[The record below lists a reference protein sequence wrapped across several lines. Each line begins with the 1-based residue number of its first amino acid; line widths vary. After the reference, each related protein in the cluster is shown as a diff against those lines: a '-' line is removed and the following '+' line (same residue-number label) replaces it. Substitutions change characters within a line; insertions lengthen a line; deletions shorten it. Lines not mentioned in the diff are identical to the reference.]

1 MPPADRHGACQRY
14 RAEAEDAAVVVDR
27 LRVLRVA
34 ASAVR
39 RGAGMAVHPRRRDLG
54 HHVAGRL
61 GLRHRKLCLV
71 GRHGERRDD
80 HLRAV
85 LPDPVG
91 VAERHQP
98 HRRVDDGVLR
108 RVRRHHAGHPSRA
121 LVVCVLAVSL
131 SQHDGNVAAVPQSA
145 VLGLRRDPG
154 LCHRIC
160 LVLVRRADPGHG
172 DAEGPGDGP
181 RTADLL
187 RHPGAG
193 LAGIVAALAG
203 IQGDISDPGGLDG
216 AAGLFGPQHR
226 RAGLRGRADA
236 RLARDPVSALLHLRR
251 RPFGVRRRADAG
263 DPAAASLWA
272 STRSSRN
279 GISTSWRG

>member
-1 MPPADRHGACQRY
+1 M
-14 RAEAEDAAVVVDR
+14 
-27 LRVLRVA
+27 
-34 ASAVR
+34 AS
-39 RGAGMAVHPRRRDLG
+39 GGTH
-54 HHVAGRL
+54 
-61 GLRHRKLCLV
+61 
-71 GRHGERRDD
+71 

-98 HRRVDDGVLR
+98 HRGVDDGFC
-108 RVRRHHAGHPSRA
+108 
-121 LVVCVLAVSL
+121 VVCAGIMPVIHLGRWWYFVLAVSL
-131 SQHDGNVAAVPQSA
+131 SQHDGNVAAVPQPA

-154 LCHRIC
+154 LCHR
-160 LVLVRRADPGHG
+160 LGPVLVCRPDPGHG
-172 DAEGPGDGP
+172 DPEGPGDGP
-181 RTADLL
+181 RAAGLL

-203 IQGDISDPGGLDG
+203 IQRDISDPGGLDG

-236 RLARDPVSALLHLRR
+236 RLARDPVPALLHLRR

-263 DPAAASLWA
+263 DPAAAGLWA
-272 STRSSRN
+272 STGHHAN